1 MYSIHPKKK
10 LLFIKLPGHYKH
22 ENMYLRLQRIR
33 SMLMVKETAAMK
45 VLELG
50 SIGEEVCLLFDVVTV
65 LGTTEVG

>member
-1 MYSIHPKKK
+1 
-10 LLFIKLPGHYKH
+10 
-22 ENMYLRLQRIR
+22 
-33 SMLMVKETAAMK
+33 MLMVKETAAMK